1 MNKQKTVAETIPYEA
16 PCMTTV
22 HIRTSGA
29 MLVGSLQNNIP
40 VEGVGAFTSPD
51 GANPGNGA
59 SEDILTDLG
68 NNSGWG
74 DAF

>member
-1 MNKQKTVAETIPYEA
+1 MIIEDNIKGIPYA
-16 PCMTTV
+16 PPQMTIIP
-22 HIRTSGA
+22 IRTSGA

-40 VEGVGAFTSPD
+40 VKGVGDFTSPD